1 MNRNCGLSWGPWGK
15 SHSCWVVEHTTMF
28 MLAPAHILTCDCCS
42 RSHALNGQSSRQ
54 SSWPRVDKKPTTWL
68 RRVGAPWLTVY
79 QHEWVNSLEC
89 TEWGWGNFLER
100 KWGAISMNGD
110 QKKQQMSTSPPP
122 YANIFDFN
130 PSLLKTDWLPW
141 KGRKGSF
148 ALIIKKRAPSHKTS
162 QHWKV
167 TRCLYV
173 HFLLGN
179 YYSPV
184 SQMRKGRQGRKKCC
198 RRSSAKQ
205 EYCRVPR
212 NSFQIP
218 SPDPRRLSQWPSPV
232 DRRIHGCLWRA
243 PHYPWHIFSK
253 HTAPWGV

>member
-1 MNRNCGLSWGPWGK
+1 MNRKWELSRGPRGK
-15 SHSCWVVEHTTMF
+15 SHSCWVREHTTMF
-28 MLAPAHILTCDCCS
+28 MSAPAHSLTCNCS
-42 RSHALNGQSSRQ
+42 RSHALKGQSSRP
-54 SSWPRVDKKPTTWL
+54 SVGNKPTTWL
-68 RRVGAPWLTVY
+68 GRVGAPWLTVY
-79 QHEWVNSLEC
+79 QQEWVNSLEC

-100 KWGAISMNGD
+100 KWGAISVNGE

-122 YANIFDFN
+122 YTNIFDFN
-130 PSLLKTDWLPW
+130 PRLLKTDWLPW

-148 ALIIKKRAPSHKTS
+148 ALIIKKRAPSYKTS

-167 TRCLYV
+167 TRCLYE

-184 SQMRKGRQGRKKCC
+184 SQMRKGRRGRKKCC

-205 EYCRVPR
+205 ESCRGTL
-212 NSFQIP
+212 F
-218 SPDPRRLSQWPSPV
+218 PDSISWPLHLSQWPSPA
-232 DRRIHGCLWRA
+232 DRRIHGCLWGA
-243 PHYPWHIFSK
+243 PHYHWYIFSK